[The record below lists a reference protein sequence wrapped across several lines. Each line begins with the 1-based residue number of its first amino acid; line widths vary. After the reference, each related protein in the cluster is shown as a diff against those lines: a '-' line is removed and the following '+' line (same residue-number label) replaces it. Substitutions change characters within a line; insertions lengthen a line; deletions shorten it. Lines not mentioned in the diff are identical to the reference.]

1 MSKPQKN
8 YVDNKK
14 LFTEMTKYST
24 AVKLAKSQG
33 KPKPQV
39 SDYIGK
45 SLWDIAE
52 NLSHLPHFQKY
63 PFRDELVSE
72 AIINCLQYID
82 NFDPEKSSNP
92 FSYFTQISWYA
103 FIRRIEKEKKYLY
116 TKYKSIE
123 QTEIFQTTETDGG
136 SGANS
141 LIKYSDSARE
151 NMTDFVGKFEASLDK
166 KKADQKKKTS
176 EKKETGKLAR
186 VATNKGKY

>member
-1 MSKPQKN
+1 LKKVQKN

-14 LFTEMTKYST
+14 LFTEMTKYAT
-24 AVKLAKSQG
+24 AVKIAKENN

-52 NLSHLPHFQKY
+52 NLSHLPQFQKY
-63 PFRDELVSE
+63 LFREELVSD

-103 FIRRIEKEKKYLY
+103 FLRRIEKEKKYLY

-123 QTEIFQTTETDGG
+123 QTEIFQTTENDSGT

-141 LIKYSDSARE
+141 LVKYSDSARE
-151 NMTDFVGKFEASLDK
+151 NMTDFVGKFEASIDK
-166 KKADQKKKTS
+166 KKAATKKKTP
-176 EKKETGKLAR
+176 KDKEE
-186 VATNKGKY
+186 